1 MTQMLPNRN
10 DCTATSFE
18 LVVETSSID
27 WDDGITTNRFIVY
40 GNDKNGRWVEE
51 IIEAAETKRY
61 TQFAKRWLGS
71 KFPQLK
77 TQRGWFEKALAAR
90 TAEN

>member
-27 WDDGITTNRFIVY
+27 WDEAVATNRFIVY
-40 GNDKNGRWVEE
+40 GINSDGRWIEE
-51 IIEAAETKRY
+51 IVEASEIKRD
-61 TQFAKRWLGS
+61 TQFAKRWIGN

-77 TQRGWFEKALAAR
+77 TQRGWFEKALAAK
-90 TAEN
+90 N